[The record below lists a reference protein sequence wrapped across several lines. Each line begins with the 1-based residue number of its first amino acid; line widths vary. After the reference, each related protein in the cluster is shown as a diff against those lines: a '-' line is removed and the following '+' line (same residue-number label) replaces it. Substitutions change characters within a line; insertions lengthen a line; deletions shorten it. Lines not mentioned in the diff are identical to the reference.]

1 MLDYP
6 KALVCVF
13 VLMVLQ
19 VSVTPQLYPFGGG
32 PDLIAILVVALA
44 LWRGIELAAVAGFVG
59 GLLLDAVL
67 YRHLGMSFGG
77 SHTITNL
84 LAIGVLQAIHVHA
97 QVADEPVYAL

>member
-44 LWRGIELAAVAGFVG
+44 LWRGVEAAAAPARACRPPPHRV
-59 GLLLDAVL
+59 
-67 YRHLGMSFGG
+67 RRS
-77 SHTITNL
+77 S
-84 LAIGVLQAIHVHA
+84 
-97 QVADEPVYAL
+97 

>member
-44 LWRGIELAAVAGFVG
+44 LWRGIELAAVAGFAEACCSTRCSTATSG
-59 GLLLDAVL
+59 
-67 YRHLGMSFGG
+67 
-77 SHTITNL
+77 
-84 LAIGVLQAIHVHA
+84 
-97 QVADEPVYAL
+97 